1 MQHLHPVLDGLQADR
16 HLGQHADGLFLR
28 FRRLGIA
35 DAFKALLV
43 QYDGITAAGCLT
55 YALQMLQYYRV
66 RERMFSRMTIDEIK
80 KMIAKDETRTLE
92 LKKTTGELHRGMETA
107 CAFLNSDGGWLIL
120 ALLPI

>member
-1 MQHLHPVLDGLQADR
+1 MWYTSIRCSIVCNRTDISDSTR
-16 HLGQHADGLFLR
+16 MVFFLR

-35 DAFKALLV
+35 DAFKSLLV

-80 KMIAKDETRTLE
+80 KLIAKDETRTLE

-107 CAFLNSDGGWLIL
+107 CAFLNSEG
-120 ALLPI
+120 